1 MTAEDW
7 SSKQRYEYVET
18 MCQGAIRDHSPPVV
32 AKEQQVRLKACANGS
47 LSVDGYE
54 TALQALAENH
64 RIARGD
70 GWVCWPVDRGML
82 IEAIEYVGESA
93 FVASANQLLQSGV
106 LDGG

>member
-18 MCQGAIRDHSPPVV
+18 MLQGAMRDHSPPVV
-32 AKEQQVRLKACANGS
+32 AKERVVRQKAADHGS

-54 TALQALAENH
+54 TALNALENNH

-82 IEAIEYVGESA
+82 VDAIEYVGEPG
-93 FVASANQLLQSGV
+93 FVASANRLLQSGV
-106 LDGG
+106 LES